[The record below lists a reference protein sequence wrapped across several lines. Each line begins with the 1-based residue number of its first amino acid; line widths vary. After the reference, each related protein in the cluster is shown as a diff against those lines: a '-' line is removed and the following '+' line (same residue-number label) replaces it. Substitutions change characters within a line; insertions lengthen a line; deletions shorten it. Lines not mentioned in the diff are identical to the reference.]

1 MSERKSL
8 IDHALQG
15 TKPAYEAGEV
25 VKPTLSFPALRHLQ
39 SFRQKFPIASSNS
52 IAKECP
58 CSSFANFKKLACLI
72 SVMACFISCGPHDSN
87 EYFVFIAANLQVPY
101 WQAAGA
107 GFKKAG
113 NDFKVRT
120 DFIGPNSYDLKAE
133 RDALDQAVQQK
144 ATGILVGVA
153 DQATMKDSIDKAIAA
168 GIPVIT
174 MDSDA
179 PASKRL
185 FFIGTNNY
193 QVGMTGGMRLAQE
206 LKGKGNVVVFTMPD
220 QHNLQD
226 RLHGYRDA
234 LERTPNIKITRV
246 VDIQGDPRIAFDTTT
261 QIIGKEKDQVDAF
274 VCLEAQS
281 GKEVA
286 GVLGSYH
293 VTGKVVMAMDTDP
306 ETLQLIQSGQI
317 AATIAQKP
325 YTMAFVGMQ
334 MLDNLYHHKPA
345 SLDTDWSKDS
355 FAPIPTFVDTG
366 SALIDKSNVDS
377 FLQAKQSATGSGK

>member
-1 MSERKSL
+1 MLRSQKKVSL
-8 IDHALQG
+8 PG
-15 TKPAYEAGEV
+15 
-25 VKPTLSFPALRHLQ
+25 
-39 SFRQKFPIASSNS
+39 
-52 IAKECP
+52 
-58 CSSFANFKKLACLI
+58 LI
-72 SVMACFISCGPHDSN
+72 MLVAAMLSCGGAHNSD

-107 GFKKAG
+107 GFTKAAG
-113 NDFKVRT
+113 QYKVRA
-120 DFIGPNSYDLKAE
+120 DFIGPNNYDAKAE
-133 RDALDQAVQQK
+133 KDAFDQAVQQK
-144 ATGILVGVA
+144 ATGILLGVTDA
-153 DQATMKDSIDKAIAA
+153 GLLKDSVDKAIAA

-193 QVGMTGGMRLAQE
+193 EVGFSGGQRLAQE

-220 QHNLQD
+220 QHNMQD

-234 LERTPNIKITRV
+234 LEKTPGIKIVRV

-286 GVLGSYH
+286 GVLNSYH

-306 ETLQLIQSGQI
+306 ETLQLIQSGAI

-345 SLDTDWSKDS
+345 TLDADWAKDS

-366 SALIDKSNVDS
+366 SALIDKSNVSS
-377 FLQAKQSATGSGK
+377 FLQAKQSATGPQK

>member
-1 MSERKSL
+1 MLRSRKLFSL
-8 IDHALQG
+8 VGLALL
-15 TKPAYEAGEV
+15 AGSM
-25 VKPTLSFPALRHLQ
+25 L
-39 SFRQKFPIASSNS
+39 
-52 IAKECP
+52 
-58 CSSFANFKKLACLI
+58 
-72 SVMACFISCGPHDSN
+72 SCGPHDSD
-87 EYFVFIAANLQVPY
+87 ESFVFVAANLQVPY
-101 WQAAGA
+101 WQASGA

-113 NDFKVRT
+113 AQFKVRT
-120 DFIGPNSYDLKAE
+120 DFLGPNTYDPKAE
-133 RDALDQAVQQK
+133 REALDQAVQQK
-144 ATGILVGVA
+144 ATGILLGVTDPA
-153 DQATMKDSIDKAIAA
+153 LLKDSIDKAIAA

-193 QVGMTGGMRLAQE
+193 QVGISGGMRLAQE
-206 LKGKGNVVVFTMPD
+206 LKGKGNVVFFTMPD
-220 QHNLQD
+220 QHNMQD
-226 RLHGYRDA
+226 RLQGYRDA
-234 LERTPNIKITRV
+234 LEHSPGIKITRV

-286 GVLGSYH
+286 GVLNSYH
-293 VTGKVVMAMDTDP
+293 ITGKVVMAMDTDP
-306 ETLQLIQSGQI
+306 ETLQFIRSGAI

-334 MLDNLYHHKPA
+334 MLDNLYHHKPS
-345 SLDTDWSKDS
+345 SLETDWSTDS
-355 FAPIPTFVDTG
+355 FAPIPAFVDTG

-377 FLQAKQSATGSGK
+377 YLQAKQSATGTQK

>member
-1 MSERKSL
+1 MLRFRKLHSL
-8 IDHALQG
+8 LG
-15 TKPAYEAGEV
+15 LGLLVTS
-25 VKPTLSFPALRHLQ
+25 LL
-39 SFRQKFPIASSNS
+39 
-52 IAKECP
+52 
-58 CSSFANFKKLACLI
+58 
-72 SVMACFISCGPHDSN
+72 SCGTHDSN
-87 EYFVFIAANLQVPY
+87 EYFVFVAANLQVPY

-107 GFKKAG
+107 GFAKAG
-113 NDFKVRT
+113 KQFKVRT
-120 DFIGPNSYDLKAE
+120 DFVGPNNYDAKAE

-144 ATGILVGVA
+144 ATGILLGVTDPA
-153 DQATMKDSIDKAIAA
+153 LLKDSVDKAIAA

-174 MDSDA
+174 VDSDA

-193 QVGMTGGMRLAQE
+193 QVGITGGLRLAQE

-220 QHNLQD
+220 QHNMQD

-234 LERTPNIKITRV
+234 LERTPGIKIARV

-286 GVLGSYH
+286 GVLNSYH
-293 VTGKVVMAMDTDP
+293 VTGKFVMAMDTDP
-306 ETLQLIQSGQI
+306 ETLDLIQKGGI
-317 AATIAQKP
+317 LATIAQKP

-334 MLDNLYHHKPA
+334 MLDNLYHHKPP
-345 SLDTDWSKDS
+345 SLETDWSKDS
-355 FAPIPTFVDTG
+355 FAPIPSFVDTG

-377 FLQAKQSATGSGK
+377 FLQARQSATGPK